1 MCYDASHIM
10 DNKSCLA
17 IIIDVNHTSF
27 LRLVVS
33 DLCNYNIVEL
43 FSSYIFF
50 LREVLSE
57 TLRGQKKKN
66 YITIIKLYLGF
77 VHFIVCK
84 FIP

>member
-1 MCYDASHIM
+1 M

-17 IIIDVNHTSF
+17 ITIDVNHTSF

-57 TLRGQKKKN
+57 TLRGQEKKKLYN
-66 YITIIKLYLGF
+66 YHQAVLRICTFYSM
-77 VHFIVCK
+77 
-84 FIP
+84 